1 MKVRRALNSE
11 NPGNG
16 SNWKK
21 QLAWSLL
28 FIVIAVASA
37 WAITSQSRGFS
48 LAAFREFVHGASL
61 SWLGAAVLCMLIYI
75 YAEGAAL
82 NCICASFSCRRRRRD
97 GFVYASADI
106 YFSAITP
113 SATGGQPA
121 SAFFMIQ
128 DGIPGPTATVALL
141 VNLCMYTLS
150 IIIIGA
156 FCFIVRPNIYAS
168 FSLAPR
174 LLILLGCAVQLGLVV
189 LFAML
194 LRHEKWVE
202 KLGGGAIRLLS
213 ALHLVRHPEV
223 RREKLK
229 AQIRRYKQD
238 AALVFGRW
246 GMLAKALAFNILQRA
261 AFITV
266 AMFAYRAMGG
276 RGAGMLDI
284 WTVQG
289 FAILGYNTIP
299 IPGAIGVADY
309 LILDGF
315 RQLMDGATAVNLEL
329 VSRWLSFYS
338 SIIICGITTLVQY
351 IYRRRAGRDKR

>member
-1 MKVRRALNSE
+1 MKN
-11 NPGNG
+11 NTGNET
-16 SNWKK
+16 NWKK
-21 QLAWSLL
+21 QLAWSLV
-28 FIVIAVASA
+28 FVVIAAASVWAVA
-37 WAITSQSRGFS
+37 SQSRGFS
-48 LAAFREFVHGASL
+48 LAAFGEFIRGASL
-61 SWLGAAVLCMLIYI
+61 PWLAAAILCMLIYI

-121 SAFFMIQ
+121 SAYFMIQ

-150 IIIIGA
+150 IIFIGA

-174 LLILLGCAVQLGLVV
+174 LLILLGCVVQVGLVV
-189 LFAML
+189 IFAML

-202 KLGGGAIRLLS
+202 RLGSGVIRLLT
-213 ALHLVRHPEV
+213 ALHLVRHPEA

-229 AQIRRYKQD
+229 MQIQHYKQD
-238 AALVFGRW
+238 VALVFGRW
-246 GMLAKALAFNILQRA
+246 GMLAKALALNILQRA

-266 AMFAYRAMGG
+266 AMLAYRAMGG

-284 WTVQG
+284 WAVQG

-315 RQLMDGATAVNLEL
+315 KQLMDGATAVNLEL
-329 VSRWLSFYS
+329 VSRGLSFYS
-338 SIIICGITTLVQY
+338 SILICGITILTQY
-351 IYRRRAGRDKR
+351 IYRRRAGKYKR